1 MSCHKCWL
9 NRFYNRFRML
19 ERKSLMEE
27 IPFSIDDLKI
37 ENLNNS
43 YVRNGV
49 SLTIKTSSTF
59 LNIPISTLYNR
70 INKIEEQKL
79 NFKVGENF
87 FDLNFERERL
97 DNNKE
102 VVLLYFCDL
111 VLMKFLNNKNNK
123 NQPIEKKIINFFELL
138 NGSKDD
144 LLPYEIKN
152 RNYSE
157 REIAL
162 QNNNFLVEINKKMDI
177 IIQKDNKITE
187 LELENEELRNRL
199 NEVEKNAKKTV
210 LERIKSFFN
219 TNA

>member
-1 MSCHKCWL
+1 
-9 NRFYNRFRML
+9 
-19 ERKSLMEE
+19 MEE